1 MGRYLRR
8 SLGLTRIPAQYLTIR
23 NLEPETDNP
32 THFYHSHSSVLCS
45 GHHRLYPSRSD
56 SWRRR
61 RWKPWTSRH
70 RLGCSP
76 SRRPRPAPLTTSS
89 LRPVPPSRRSLPGYS
104 PSRRTAPPS
113 RSSGSSSP
121 RCRSSSSRS
130 AKYVTIQNPSSALQ
144 TLPSTRSAVLT
155 RVEFAQVNREILM
168 EEDKI
173 KRETEAAKAPVD
185 STTLQLHN
193 LLYEKNHYVKAIRA
207 CQDIQ
212 TKYPGIELVPEEEFH
227 RAAPDDIREK
237 ALAADAA
244 HDLMLKRLN
253 FELVQVVNCCL
264 LQLCLSPSCY
274 LFVCFVV

>member
-1 MGRYLRR
+1 
-8 SLGLTRIPAQYLTIR
+8 
-23 NLEPETDNP
+23 
-32 THFYHSHSSVLCS
+32 
-45 GHHRLYPSRSD
+45 
-56 SWRRR
+56 
-61 RWKPWTSRH
+61 
-70 RLGCSP
+70 
-76 SRRPRPAPLTTSS
+76 
-89 LRPVPPSRRSLPGYS
+89 
-104 PSRRTAPPS
+104 
-113 RSSGSSSP
+113 
-121 RCRSSSSRS
+121 
-130 AKYVTIQNPSSALQ
+130 
-144 TLPSTRSAVLT
+144 
-155 RVEFAQVNREILM
+155 VEFAQVNREILM

-237 ALAADAA
+237 TLAADAA

-253 FELVQVVNCCL
+253 FELVQVVNCYL

-274 LFVCFVV
+274 LLFVSLFEVLTWGWSKCSGLHSFKGNLLSIVIQPRNTARGYQLVI